1 MRIGCFF
8 FYIKRKG
15 SSIKCFPICHPLQY
29 SYPRKQT
36 QRYIT
41 TSWLIMEKHTH
52 IHTLS
57 PSCSCN
63 HLTKITVQGN
73 LSGKRAALTSRS
85 TSCKRESNR
94 FPNKLTT
101 LLMLTLRKWLQ
112 RIDPGKNFKRNRS
125 KSFGR
130 LSSSLKQESNESW
143 NILSFCTKKQS
154 VQREWKREREM
165 YREIL

>member
-1 MRIGCFF
+1 MYSICIYIEFIHQIFVSFGSFFSSVRRILSDHLGLIKIHEDWVFF

-101 LLMLTLRKWLQ
+101 LLMLTLRK
-112 RIDPGKNFKRNRS
+112 
-125 KSFGR
+125 
-130 LSSSLKQESNESW
+130 
-143 NILSFCTKKQS
+143 
-154 VQREWKREREM
+154 
-165 YREIL
+165 